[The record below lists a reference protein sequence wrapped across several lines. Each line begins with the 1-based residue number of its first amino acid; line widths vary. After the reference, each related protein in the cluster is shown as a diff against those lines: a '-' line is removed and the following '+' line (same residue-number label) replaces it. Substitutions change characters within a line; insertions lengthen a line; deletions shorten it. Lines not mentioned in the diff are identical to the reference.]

1 MPMYKRK
8 SGGSSSSRYKFA
20 RALGGYSTGGIRA
33 ARLLAVRKGAPFGYR
48 KSGYRYN
55 KARAIGGGSRQVAKF
70 LDTDLGILT
79 ASQTENIVLLNTVS
93 QGTDENQRL
102 GRNIA
107 MKSVQLRGKIQGNS
121 AGVNAIARIMVVYD
135 RQPNKLL
142 PVIADIISA
151 TTVAS
156 LFSGFSNQNNRDR
169 FAIIMDKSFGVIGAS
184 TSVSQDA
191 IMTFNKFV
199 KLPNLITNY
208 DNSATTGVI
217 TTLTTGSLLFVTIG
231 DTVAGTTSPVVTIDA
246 RLRFN
251 DV

>member
-1 MPMYKRK
+1 MYKRK
-8 SGGSSSSRYKFA
+8 SFGSSSARYKYA
-20 RALGGYSTGGIRA
+20 RALGGYSAGGIRA

-48 KSGYRYN
+48 KSGYKYN
-55 KARAIGGGSRQVAKF
+55 KARAIGGGTRQVSKF
-70 LDTDLGILT
+70 LDSDLSILT
-79 ASQTENIVLLNTVS
+79 ASQTETITLLNQVS

-107 MKSVQLRGKIQGNS
+107 MKSIQLRGKIQGNS
-121 AGVNAIARIMVVYD
+121 AGVNAICRILVVYD

-142 PVIADIISA
+142 PVYADIIASA
-151 TTVAS
+151 NAAS
-156 LFSGFSNQNNRDR
+156 VFSGFSNQNNRDR
-169 FAIIMDKSFGVIGAS
+169 FAIIMDKSFAVIGAA

-191 IMTFNKFV
+191 IIAFNKFV

-208 DNSATTGVI
+208 DNSAATGVI